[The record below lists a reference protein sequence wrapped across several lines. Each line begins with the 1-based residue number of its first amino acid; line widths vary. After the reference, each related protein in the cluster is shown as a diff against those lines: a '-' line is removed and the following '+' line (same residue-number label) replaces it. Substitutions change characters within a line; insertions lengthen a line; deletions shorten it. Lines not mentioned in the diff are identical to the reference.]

1 MILHPLLLQLPAPG
15 TAPTQREILVQQR
28 LHMGSRL
35 RGGFVAEGAG
45 LEFGEDAQPVDG
57 PLFELLEGDVGGGRE
72 GVEVQARGVC
82 ERCVLG
88 GEELFLAMGDIFAL
102 ALDAGEVLSD
112 HGCCVPS
119 PLL

>member
-1 MILHPLLLQLPAPG
+1 
-15 TAPTQREILVQQR
+15 
-28 LHMGSRL
+28 MGSRL

-57 PLFELLEGDVGGGRE
+57 PLLELLEGDVGGGRE
-72 GVEVQARGVC
+72 GVEIQARGVC